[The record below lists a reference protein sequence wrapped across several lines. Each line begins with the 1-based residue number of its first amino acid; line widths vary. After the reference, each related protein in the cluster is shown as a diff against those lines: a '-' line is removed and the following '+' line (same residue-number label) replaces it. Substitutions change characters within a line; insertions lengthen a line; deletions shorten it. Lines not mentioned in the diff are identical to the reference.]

1 LKLICPTLR
10 GKITAVL
17 LDLEAH
23 NCQPLIDAGVWR
35 SPREQLAK
43 YRAGLSKVKWS
54 FHNANN
60 ADGSPGSLAADIV
73 DARFFWDSPS
83 WYWLMLASTAQSHQ
97 LESGI
102 HWGLSTGARTMLQNA
117 IAEQDFTR
125 AALTIGWDP
134 AHVQVKGI
142 SILGARL
149 GRRP

>member
-1 LKLICPTLR
+1 M
-10 GKITAVL
+10 
-17 LDLEAH
+17 
-23 NCQPLIDAGVWR
+23 IDQGVWR
-35 SPREQLAK
+35 SPAEQLAK
-43 YRAGLSKVKWS
+43 FRAGYSKVKWS

-60 ADGSPGSLAADIV
+60 RDGSPGSLAADIIDV
-73 DARFFWDSPS
+73 RFFWDSPT
-83 WYWLMLASTAQSHQ
+83 WFWLMLASSAQSHQ

-102 HWGLSTGARTMLQNA
+102 YWGLKAPARAIISNA

-125 AALTIGWDP
+125 SPLTIGWDP